1 MWAETSVHSIR
12 WALGPQSG
20 GSDMRL
26 ATFASAL
33 AIMRCGAVFGAIS
46 WQTRPV
52 RAPEPAQAPPT
63 EGRAPV
69 AAVRDM
75 DNPAAGSARAA
86 EAPAALAQ
94 AAAPLAALMPAS
106 CSNPDALG
114 VSRVVEIDTTGGPG
128 SAFAHFKA
136 PHFLSKGEAVVT

>member
-33 AIMRCGAVFGAIS
+33 AIMLCVAVFGAIF
-46 WQTRPV
+46 WQNRPV
-52 RAPEPAQAPPT
+52 PAPEPAQATPT
-63 EGRAPV
+63 EGRAPA

-75 DNPAAGSARAA
+75 DNPAAGSAPAA

-106 CSNPDALG
+106 SSNPDPLG
-114 VSRVVEIDTTGGPG
+114 SSRVVQTTTTAG
-128 SAFAHFKA
+128 
-136 PHFLSKGEAVVT
+136 

>member
-33 AIMRCGAVFGAIS
+33 AIMLCVAVFGAIF
-46 WQTRPV
+46 WQNRPV
-52 RAPEPAQAPPT
+52 PAPGPPQATPT

-69 AAVRDM
+69 AAPGDM
-75 DNPAAGSARAA
+75 DNPAAGTARRAQD
-86 EAPAALAQ
+86 PAALAQ
-94 AAAPLAALMPAS
+94 TAAAFAAPLPPP
-106 CSNPDALG
+106 C
-114 VSRVVEIDTTGGPG
+114 T
-128 SAFAHFKA
+128 
-136 PHFLSKGEAVVT
+136 